1 MTDGRVTRRL
11 VPATLFALA
20 ALLLLHAALAV
31 SSLWRNAVT
40 IDEVSHL
47 PAGITYWQ
55 QGTFAVYHNNPPL
68 VKLLAALPVLISHPI
83 VDYDRTWAA
92 ARAGGWVPNQ
102 SSFGADFQHANAAR
116 YFLLY
121 DRARLVVVG
130 LSLMGLMVVFLWAR
144 ELWGDRGGLLAAAL
158 WAIDPNIVAHAGLVT
173 TDAGAAVAIVG
184 AAFAFRHWLRSPSKP
199 RALLAGVVLGAAQ
212 LVKFSCLLLYP
223 IFAATAL
230 LSWRFDASF
239 GANTGP
245 RRSGADN
252 SRAPAPRAR
261 PSGAKLGG
269 GLLILATSVVVINVG
284 YGFEGTLRPLG
295 SFPFLSPALT
305 VPRHGGTPA
314 AHPAAFMRMLYE
326 QRQNRFEGGW
336 LGSLPVPL
344 PWHYLLGFDE
354 IRFESNPGIPGSGF
368 PVYLR
373 GRIQHTGWWYY
384 YLYALAVKMPIGTWL
399 LLLGSI
405 LAAACAPSAR
415 GGRSD
420 EILLLLPSLAFL
432 AMMSFLTG
440 IDLGI
445 RYVLPVFPFIF
456 IYAGRLGR
464 LGTRPGAPG
473 PRRRLLAAA
482 IATAL
487 AWVAF
492 SSTRVWPD
500 YIAYFNE
507 AAGGPGG
514 GYRHLIDS
522 NLDWGQDL
530 LEAKRWLDRHPQPGP
545 VRLAYFGAVD
555 PRIAGID
562 FRLPPRDPRTVR
574 DGSLSPEERQGPEPG
589 LYLVSANFVCGLRHR
604 ADLGDGRIVTVE
616 QDAFGYFRDLKPVD
630 RAGWSIWVYRLD
642 AEDVRRVMRA
652 WPLAAPAP
660 DS

>member
-1 MTDGRVTRRL
+1 
-11 VPATLFALA
+11 
-20 ALLLLHAALAV
+20 
-31 SSLWRNAVT
+31 
-40 IDEVSHL
+40 VSHL

-55 QGTFAVYHNNPPL
+55 RGTFAVYHNNPPL
-68 VKLLAALPVLISHPI
+68 IKLLAALPVLMSRPN
-83 VDYDRTWAA
+83 VDYGGTWAA

-102 SSFGADFQHANAAR
+102 SSFGAEFQRANAAR

-130 LSLMGLMVVFLWAR
+130 LSLIGLLVVFLWAR
-144 ELWGDRGGLLAAAL
+144 DLWGERGGLLAAAL
-158 WAIDPNIVAHAGLVT
+158 WAIDPNILAHAGLVT
-173 TDAGAAVAIVG
+173 TDLGATVAVVG
-184 AAFAFRHWLRSPSKP
+184 AVFAFRHWLRCRSVRS
-199 RALLAGVVLGAAQ
+199 ALLAGGILGAAQ

-223 IFAATAL
+223 IFAVLTL
-230 LSWRFDASF
+230 LSWSF
-239 GANTGP
+239 GARPGAAP
-245 RRSGADN
+245 RAS
-252 SRAPAPRAR
+252 APRAR
-261 PSGAKLGG
+261 PSVAMLGG
-269 GLLILATSVVVINVG
+269 GLLILATSVVAINIG

-373 GRIQHTGWWYY
+373 GRIQNTGWWYY

-405 LAAACAPSAR
+405 LAAACAPLAH
-415 GGRSD
+415 GGRF
-420 EILLLLPSLAFL
+420 EELILLLPALGILATMSL
-432 AMMSFLTG
+432 LTG
-440 IDLGI
+440 IDLGV
-445 RYVLPVFPFIF
+445 RYVLPVLPFIF

-464 LGTRPGAPG
+464 LLDPPVR
-473 PRRRLLAAA
+473 RRRLFAAA
-482 IATAL
+482 IAVAL
-487 AWVAF
+487 AWVAL
-492 SSTRVWPD
+492 SSTRVWPG

-507 AAGGPGG
+507 AAGGPEG

-530 LEAKRWLDRHPQPGP
+530 LEARRWLDRHPQTGP

-555 PRIAGID
+555 PHLAGID
-562 FRLPPRDPRTVR
+562 FRLPPRDPRTIR
-574 DGSLSPEERQGPEPG
+574 DGLLSDEERRGPEPG
-589 LYLVSANFVCGLRHR
+589 LYLISANFVCGLRQR
-604 ADLGDGRIVTVE
+604 ADLGDGRMVTAE
-616 QDAFGYFRDLKPVD
+616 LDAFGYFRDLTPVD
-630 RAGWSIWVYRLD
+630 RAGWSIWIYRLD
-642 AEDVRRVMRA
+642 AGDVQRIMRR
-652 WPLAAPAP
+652 WPLAAPSP

>member
-1 MTDGRVTRRL
+1 MTDGHRTRRP
-11 VPATLFALA
+11 VTATSLALA
-20 ALLLLHAALAV
+20 GLLLLHAALAA

-47 PAGITYWQ
+47 PAGISYWQ

-68 VKLLAALPVLISHPI
+68 IKLLAALPVLISHPV

-116 YFLLY
+116 YFLLFN
-121 DRARLVVVG
+121 RARLIVVG
-130 LSLMGLMVVFLWAR
+130 LSLVGLLIVFLWAR
-144 ELWGDRGGLLAAAL
+144 DLWGDRGGLLAAAL
-158 WAIDPNIVAHAGLVT
+158 WALDPNILAHAGLVT
-173 TDAGAAVAIVG
+173 TDMGAAVAVVG
-184 AAFAFRHWLRSPSKP
+184 AVFAFRRWLRSPS
-199 RALLAGVVLGAAQ
+199 RTSALLAGVVLGAAQ

-223 IFAATAL
+223 LFALLTL
-230 LSWRFDASF
+230 LSWRF
-239 GANTGP
+239 GARP
-245 RRSGADN
+245 E
-252 SRAPAPRAR
+252 APPRAR
-261 PSGAKLGG
+261 PAVTMLGG
-269 GLLILATSVVVINVG
+269 GLLIVAASVVTINIG

-295 SFPFLSPALT
+295 SYPFLSPALT

-314 AHPAAFMRMLYE
+314 AHPTAFMRMLYE

-373 GRIQHTGWWYY
+373 GRIQNSGWWYY

-415 GGRSD
+415 GGRMD
-420 EILLLLPSLAFL
+420 EALLLLPGLGFL
-432 AMMSFLTG
+432 ATMSLLTG
-440 IDLGI
+440 IDLGV
-445 RYVLPVFPFIF
+445 RYVLPVLPFIF

-464 LGTRPGAPG
+464 LFEPPG
-473 PRRRLLAAA
+473 RRRPLLAAA
-482 IATAL
+482 IALAL
-487 AWVAF
+487 GWVAV
-492 SSTRVWPD
+492 SSTRVWPG

-507 AAGGPGG
+507 AAGGPEG

-530 LEAKRWLDRHPQPGP
+530 LEARRWLDRHPQPGP
-545 VRLAYFGAVD
+545 VHLAYFGAVD
-555 PRIAGID
+555 PHLAGID
-562 FRLPPRDPRTVR
+562 FRLPPRDPRTIR
-574 DGSLSPEERQGPEPG
+574 DGSLLPEERRGLEPG
-589 LYLVSANFVCGLRHR
+589 LYMVSANFVCGLRHR

-630 RAGWSIWVYRLD
+630 RAGWSIWIYRLD
-642 AEDVRRVMRA
+642 AGDAQRIMRP